1 MQRLRWVSLTSQKIS
16 KFLDKLSQ
24 LPSKGKEPSSKELS
38 CSLEFLI
45 SLMLFTKSC
54 LKTELTKKKW
64 GKYMGRIIRQTL
76 LLMLNTGHANLE
88 KESQRTTVKCAF
100 MDFTRLTGVQKNAL
114 NAWTTQDAKALMK
127 SWLTKVFGDNPST
140 LQRFMN
146 VKRNLPVLEVIMK
159 TWPTLSCVMK
169 VTKEFYVLNVLWL
182 MECSIKDRD
191 QQVVG
196 NAQQRQTTSSE
207 WLDFLPCLFFGCS
220 FWFSLILSR
229 NENLTF
235 QLCSEL
241 SWTTFKYQQPPWV
254 SNFNFL
260 KSCWQYSHPS
270 KSLGKVLK
278 WSYPMIALL
287 KVRNWICLD
296 QANICL
302 KYL

>member
-1 MQRLRWVSLTSQKIS
+1 
-16 KFLDKLSQ
+16 
-24 LPSKGKEPSSKELS
+24 
-38 CSLEFLI
+38 
-45 SLMLFTKSC
+45 
-54 LKTELTKKKW
+54 
-64 GKYMGRIIRQTL
+64 MGRIIRQTL

-100 MDFTRLTGVQKNAL
+100 TIFTRLTGVQRNAL
-114 NAWTTQDAKALMK
+114 SAWTTQDAKALIK
-127 SWLTKVFGDNPST
+127 SWWTKVSGDRLST
-140 LQRFMN
+140 LQRFTN

-169 VTKEFYVLNVLWL
+169 VTKVSYVLHARWKMGCN
-182 MECSIKDRD
+182 IKDLD
-191 QQVVG
+191 PQVVE
-196 NAQQRQTTSSE
+196 NVQLRQTTSSE
-207 WLDFLPCLFFGCS
+207 WLDFLLCLFFGFS
-220 FWFSLILSR
+220 FWFSSILLR

-235 QLCSEL
+235 QPFSEL

-296 QANICL
+296 RANICL
-302 KYL
+302 KFL